1 MQENKKEHFDK
12 EDTALMSFL
21 YTLQKRRK
29 INPLWVLFFTKEGWA
44 YILLGY
50 FLFFYFNGGA
60 ISLAFYLAVAVWG
73 NRKYNYRFYEH
84 EKMYLFRKLVKFLN
98 R

>member
-1 MQENKKEHFDK
+1 MKDNKEHFNK

-29 INPLWVLFFTKEGWA
+29 INPIWVLFFTKEGWM
-44 YILLGY
+44 YILIGY
-50 FLFFYFNGGA
+50 IVFVHFNGGA
-60 ISLAFYLAVAVWG
+60 ISLAAYLALAVWG
-73 NRKYNYRFYEH
+73 NKKYNYRYYEH
-84 EKMYLFRKLVKFLN
+84 EKMYLFKKLIKFLN